1 MGAIPQSGKYTCPGD
16 TMQKDAVRAALEML
30 IGKKEATLA
39 LAGAA
44 ARPTEVS
51 GTVLRA
57 QEAGWI

>member
-1 MGAIPQSGKYTCPGD
+1 
-16 TMQKDAVRAALEML
+16 MQKDAVRAALEML